1 MPQTLS
7 KNLQLID
14 PIGADKD
21 MYVKDALNLIAGVGT
36 ESNIYK
42 INELFTD
49 VDEKIAELE
58 DRNALTDVNATY
70 ASTSGNVAAF
80 NGVVADIDSYRPG
93 MVLILTLPQTNAGGI
108 TLNINDLGAK
118 AVKKYDDNG
127 SLMDLEAGDFVLRH
141 KYFIEYDGT
150 QFVLLC
156 ENDTQKLKNLDNKID
171 THIEDEVV
179 HITGEERT
187 SWNGKSVVTA
197 SEENGKINVDGAPVT
212 VYTHPEGTN
221 PHGTTKADVGLG
233 NVANER
239 QYSAENPP
247 PYPVTSV
254 NGKTGAAVL
263 KTSDIENDL
272 NYQTGDD
279 VSGSVT
285 DAINALK
292 GSVPEAL
299 NTLQKLAA
307 AINNDAS
314 YHTTVDNA
322 LDGKAAKDLSNV
334 ENATLLDKGKAAG
347 LLDSATA
354 ATTYVA
360 KDTYDADQELL
371 EDDIAELQTT
381 TGQLE
386 SEKAD
391 KTELPHKVVTVTLDV
406 EGWQDD
412 SEEQFSHAFTD
423 SNITAT
429 DKLNVA
435 PTTDT
440 MIGELVE
447 LGVTAIVA
455 KNDNGTA
462 SIIFY
467 GAKPTTELSFQVEI
481 VPVNMIGDDA

>member
-14 PIGADKD
+14 PIGADKN

-58 DRNALTDVNATY
+58 GRNALTDVNATY
-70 ASTSGNVAAF
+70 ASTSGNIAAF

-141 KYFIEYDGT
+141 KYFIEYDGA

-197 SEENGKINVDGAPVT
+197 SEENGKINVDGAPIT

-254 NGKTGAAVL
+254 NGKTGAVVL

-307 AINNDAS
+307 AINNDAN

-371 EDDIAELQTT
+371 EDDIADLQTN
-381 TGQLE
+381 
-386 SEKAD
+386 KAD
-391 KTELPHKVVTVTLDV
+391 KTELPNKVISVTLTTA
-406 EGWQDD
+406 GWTSSVDGIYSQGITN
-412 SEEQFSHAFTD
+412 SA
-423 SNITAT
+423 ITANM
-429 DKLNVA
+429 KLNLA
-435 PTTDT
+435 LASNEMMKTLADA
-440 MIGELVE
+440 
-447 LGVTAIVA
+447 GVYGLTAV
-455 KNDNGTA
+455 NDNGTA
-462 SIIFY
+462 SVLAY
-467 GAKPTTELSFQVEI
+467 GEQPTIDIPVQVELVAVTTE
-481 VPVNMIGDDA
+481 

>member
-42 INELFTD
+42 INELFTGI
-49 VDEKIAELE
+49 DEKIAELE

-70 ASTSGNVAAF
+70 ASTSGNIAAF

-171 THIEDEVV
+171 THMDDEVV

-254 NGKTGAAVL
+254 NGKTGAVVL

-307 AINNDAS
+307 AINNDAN

-334 ENATLLDKGKAAG
+334 DNATLLDKGKAAG

-371 EDDIAELQTT
+371 EDDIADLQTN
-381 TGQLE
+381 
-386 SEKAD
+386 KAD
-391 KTELPHKVVTVTLDV
+391 KTELPNKVISVTLTTA
-406 EGWQDD
+406 GWTSSVDGIYSQGITN
-412 SEEQFSHAFTD
+412 SA
-423 SNITAT
+423 ITANM
-429 DKLNVA
+429 KLNLA
-435 PTTDT
+435 LASNEMMKTLADA
-440 MIGELVE
+440 
-447 LGVTAIVA
+447 GVYGLTAV
-455 KNDNGTA
+455 NDNGTA
-462 SIIFY
+462 SVLAY
-467 GAKPTTELSFQVEI
+467 GEQPTMEIPVQIELVAVTTE
-481 VPVNMIGDDA
+481 

>member
-14 PIGADKD
+14 PIGADKN

-42 INELFTD
+42 INELFTGI
-49 VDEKIAELE
+49 DEKIAELE

-70 ASTSGNVAAF
+70 ASTSGNIAAF

-171 THIEDEVV
+171 THMDDEVV

-254 NGKTGAAVL
+254 NGKTGAVVL

-307 AINNDAS
+307 AINNDAN

-334 ENATLLDKGKAAG
+334 DNATLLDKGKAAG

-391 KTELPHKVVTVTLDV
+391 KTELPNKVISVTLTTV
-406 EGWQDD
+406 GWTSSVDGIYSQGITN
-412 SEEQFSHAFTD
+412 SA
-423 SNITAT
+423 ITANM
-429 DKLNVA
+429 KLNLA
-435 PTTDT
+435 LASNEMMKTLADA
-440 MIGELVE
+440 
-447 LGVTAIVA
+447 GVYGLTAV
-455 KNDNGTA
+455 NDNGTA
-462 SIIFY
+462 SVLAY
-467 GAKPTTELSFQVEI
+467 GEQPTMEIPVQIELVAVTTE
-481 VPVNMIGDDA
+481 

>member
-14 PIGADKD
+14 PIGADKN

-58 DRNALTDVNATY
+58 GRNALTDVNATY
-70 ASTSGNVAAF
+70 ASTSGNIAAF

-141 KYFIEYDGT
+141 KYFIEYDGA

-187 SWNGKSVVTA
+187 SWNSKSVVTA

-254 NGKTGAAVL
+254 NGKTGAVVL

-307 AINNDAS
+307 AINNDAN

-354 ATTYVA
+354 ATTYVT

-391 KTELPHKVVTVTLDV
+391 KTELPHKVISVTLTTA
-406 EGWQDD
+406 GWTSSVDGIYSQGITN
-412 SEEQFSHAFTD
+412 SA
-423 SNITAT
+423 ITANM
-429 DKLNVA
+429 KLNLA
-435 PTTDT
+435 LASNE
-440 MIGELVE
+440 MIKTLADA
-447 LGVTAIVA
+447 GVYGLTAV
-455 KNDNGTA
+455 NDNGTA
-462 SIIFY
+462 SVLAY
-467 GAKPTTELSFQVEI
+467 GEQPTIDIPVQVELVAVTTE
-481 VPVNMIGDDA
+481 

>member
-14 PIGADKD
+14 PIGADKN

-42 INELFTD
+42 INELFTGI
-49 VDEKIAELE
+49 DEKIAELE

-187 SWNGKSVVTA
+187 SWNSKSVVTA

-285 DAINALK
+285 DAINVLK

-307 AINNDAS
+307 AINNDAN

-354 ATTYVA
+354 ATTYVT
-360 KDTYDADQELL
+360 KETYNADQELL
-371 EDDIAELQTT
+371 EDDIADLQTN
-381 TGQLE
+381 
-386 SEKAD
+386 KAD
-391 KTELPHKVVTVTLDV
+391 KTELLNKVISVTLTTA
-406 EGWQDD
+406 GWTSSVDGIYSQGITN
-412 SEEQFSHAFTD
+412 SA
-423 SNITAT
+423 ITANM
-429 DKLNVA
+429 KLNLA
-435 PTTDT
+435 LASNEMMKTLADA
-440 MIGELVE
+440 
-447 LGVTAIVA
+447 GVYGLTAV
-455 KNDNGTA
+455 NDNGTA
-462 SIIFY
+462 SVLAY
-467 GAKPTTELSFQVEI
+467 GEQPTMEIPVQIELVAVTTE
-481 VPVNMIGDDA
+481 

>member
-21 MYVKDALNLIAGVGT
+21 MYVKDALNLITGVGT

-42 INELFTD
+42 INELFTGI
-49 VDEKIAELE
+49 DEKIAELE

-70 ASTSGNVAAF
+70 ASTSGNIAAF

-171 THIEDEVV
+171 THMDDEVV

-187 SWNGKSVVTA
+187 SWNSKSVVTA

-254 NGKTGAAVL
+254 NGKTGAVVL

-299 NTLQKLAA
+299 NTLQKLAS
-307 AINNDAS
+307 AINNDAH

-334 ENATLLDKGKAAG
+334 DNATLLDKGKAAG

-391 KTELPHKVVTVTLDV
+391 KTELPNKVISVTLTTAGWTAST
-406 EGWQDD
+406 EGIYSQ
-412 SEEQFSHAFTD
+412 SIANST
-423 SNITAT
+423 ITANM
-429 DKLNVA
+429 KLNLA
-435 PTTDT
+435 LASNEMMKTLADA
-440 MIGELVE
+440 
-447 LGVTAIVA
+447 GVYGLTAV
-455 KNDNGTA
+455 NDNGTA
-462 SIIFY
+462 SVLAY
-467 GAKPTTELSFQVEI
+467 GEQPTMEIPVQIELVAVTTE
-481 VPVNMIGDDA
+481 

>member
-42 INELFTD
+42 INELFTGI
-49 VDEKIAELE
+49 DEKIAELE

-70 ASTSGNVAAF
+70 ASTSGNIAAF

-254 NGKTGAAVL
+254 NGKTGAVVL

-299 NTLQKLAA
+299 STLQKLAA
-307 AINNDAS
+307 AINNDAN

-391 KTELPHKVVTVTLDV
+391 KTELPHKVISVTLTTA
-406 EGWQDD
+406 GWTSSVDRIYSQGITN
-412 SEEQFSHAFTD
+412 SA
-423 SNITAT
+423 ITANM
-429 DKLNVA
+429 KLNLA
-435 PTTDT
+435 LASDEMMKTLADA
-440 MIGELVE
+440 
-447 LGVTAIVA
+447 GVYGLTAV
-455 KNDNGTA
+455 NDNGTA
-462 SIIFY
+462 SVLAY
-467 GAKPTTELSFQVEI
+467 GEQPTIDIPVQVELVAVTTE
-481 VPVNMIGDDA
+481 

>member
-42 INELFTD
+42 INELFTGI
-49 VDEKIAELE
+49 DEKIAELE

-70 ASTSGNVAAF
+70 ASSSGNIAAF

-254 NGKTGAAVL
+254 NGKTGAVVL

-307 AINNDAS
+307 AINNDAN

-371 EDDIAELQTT
+371 EDDIADLQTN
-381 TGQLE
+381 
-386 SEKAD
+386 KAD
-391 KTELPHKVVTVTLDV
+391 KTELPNKVISVTLTTA
-406 EGWQDD
+406 GWASSADGIYSQGITN
-412 SEEQFSHAFTD
+412 SA
-423 SNITAT
+423 ITANM
-429 DKLNVA
+429 KLNLA
-435 PTTDT
+435 LASNEMMKTLADA
-440 MIGELVE
+440 
-447 LGVTAIVA
+447 GVYGLTAV
-455 KNDNGTA
+455 NDNGTA
-462 SIIFY
+462 SVLAY
-467 GAKPTTELSFQVEI
+467 GEQPTMEIPVQIELVAVTTE
-481 VPVNMIGDDA
+481 

>member
-21 MYVKDALNLIAGVGT
+21 MYVKDALNLITGVGT

-42 INELFTD
+42 INELFTGI
-49 VDEKIAELE
+49 DEKIAELE

-70 ASTSGNVAAF
+70 ASTSGNIAAF

-171 THIEDEVV
+171 THMDDEVV

-187 SWNGKSVVTA
+187 SWNSKSVVTA

-254 NGKTGAAVL
+254 NGKTGAVVL

-307 AINNDAS
+307 AINNDAN

-354 ATTYVA
+354 ATTYVT
-360 KDTYDADQELL
+360 KENYDADQELL

-391 KTELPHKVVTVTLDV
+391 KTELPNKVISVTLTTA
-406 EGWQDD
+406 GWTSSVDGIYSQGITN
-412 SEEQFSHAFTD
+412 SA
-423 SNITAT
+423 ITANM
-429 DKLNVA
+429 KLNLA
-435 PTTDT
+435 LASDEMMKTLADA
-440 MIGELVE
+440 
-447 LGVTAIVA
+447 GVYGLTAV
-455 KNDNGTA
+455 NDNGTA
-462 SIIFY
+462 SVLAY
-467 GAKPTTELSFQVEI
+467 GEQPAMEIPVQVEL
-481 VPVNMIGDDA
+481 VAVATE

>member
-14 PIGADKD
+14 PIGADKN
-21 MYVKDALNLIAGVGT
+21 MYVKDALNLIAGIGT

-42 INELFTD
+42 INELFTGI
-49 VDEKIAELE
+49 DEKIAELE

-70 ASTSGNVAAF
+70 ASTSENIAAF

-171 THIEDEVV
+171 THMDDEVV

-254 NGKTGAAVL
+254 NGKTGAVVL

-307 AINNDAS
+307 AINNDAN

-334 ENATLLDKGKAAG
+334 ENAPLLDKGKAAG

-391 KTELPHKVVTVTLDV
+391 KTELPNKVISVTLTTA
-406 EGWQDD
+406 GWTSSVDGIYSQGITN
-412 SEEQFSHAFTD
+412 SA
-423 SNITAT
+423 ITANM
-429 DKLNVA
+429 KLNLA
-435 PTTDT
+435 LASNEMMKTLADA
-440 MIGELVE
+440 
-447 LGVTAIVA
+447 GVYGLTAV
-455 KNDNGTA
+455 NDNGTA
-462 SIIFY
+462 SVLAY
-467 GAKPTTELSFQVEI
+467 GEQPTMEIPVQIELVAVTTE
-481 VPVNMIGDDA
+481 

>member
-7 KNLQLID
+7 KNLRLID
-14 PIGADKD
+14 PIGADKN

-42 INELFTD
+42 INELFTGI
-49 VDEKIAELE
+49 DEKIAELE

-70 ASTSGNVAAF
+70 ASTSGNIAAF

-171 THIEDEVV
+171 THMDDEVV

-187 SWNGKSVVTA
+187 SWNSKSVVTA

-254 NGKTGAAVL
+254 NGKTGAVVL

-307 AINNDAS
+307 AINNDAN

-354 ATTYVA
+354 ATTYVT
-360 KDTYDADQELL
+360 KENYDADQELL

-391 KTELPHKVVTVTLDV
+391 KTELPNKVISVTLTTA
-406 EGWQDD
+406 GWTSSVDGIYSQGITN
-412 SEEQFSHAFTD
+412 SA
-423 SNITAT
+423 ITANM
-429 DKLNVA
+429 KLNLA
-435 PTTDT
+435 LASNEMMKTLADA
-440 MIGELVE
+440 
-447 LGVTAIVA
+447 GVYGLTAV
-455 KNDNGTA
+455 NDNGTA
-462 SIIFY
+462 SVLAY
-467 GAKPTTELSFQVEI
+467 GEQPTMEIPVQIELVAVTTE
-481 VPVNMIGDDA
+481 

>member
-42 INELFTD
+42 INELFTGI
-49 VDEKIAELE
+49 DEKIAELE

-70 ASTSGNVAAF
+70 ASTSGNIAAF

-171 THIEDEVV
+171 THMDDEVV

-307 AINNDAS
+307 AINNDAN

-334 ENATLLDKGKAAG
+334 DNATLLDKGKAAG

-391 KTELPHKVVTVTLDV
+391 KTELPNKVISVTLTTA
-406 EGWQDD
+406 GWASSVDGIYSQGITNSD
-412 SEEQFSHAFTD
+412 
-423 SNITAT
+423 ITANM
-429 DKLNVA
+429 KLNLA
-435 PTTDT
+435 LASNEMMKTLADA
-440 MIGELVE
+440 
-447 LGVTAIVA
+447 GVYGLTAV
-455 KNDNGTA
+455 NDNGTA
-462 SIIFY
+462 SVLAY
-467 GAKPTTELSFQVEI
+467 GEQPTIDIPVQIELVA
-481 VPVNMIGDDA
+481 VTTG

>member
-21 MYVKDALNLIAGVGT
+21 MYVKDALNLITGVGT

-42 INELFTD
+42 INELFTGI
-49 VDEKIAELE
+49 DEKIAELE

-70 ASTSGNVAAF
+70 ASTSGNIAAF

-171 THIEDEVV
+171 THMDDEVV

-187 SWNGKSVVTA
+187 SWNSKSVVTA

-254 NGKTGAAVL
+254 NGKTGAVVL

-307 AINNDAS
+307 AINNDAN

-354 ATTYVA
+354 ATTYVT
-360 KDTYDADQELL
+360 KETYNADQELL
-371 EDDIAELQTT
+371 EDDIADLQTN
-381 TGQLE
+381 
-386 SEKAD
+386 KAD
-391 KTELPHKVVTVTLDV
+391 KTELLNKVISVTLTTA
-406 EGWQDD
+406 GWTSSVDGIYSQGITN
-412 SEEQFSHAFTD
+412 SA
-423 SNITAT
+423 ITANM
-429 DKLNVA
+429 KLNLA
-435 PTTDT
+435 LASNEMMKTLADA
-440 MIGELVE
+440 
-447 LGVTAIVA
+447 GVYGLTAV
-455 KNDNGTA
+455 NDNGTA
-462 SIIFY
+462 SVLAY
-467 GAKPTTELSFQVEI
+467 GEQPTMEIPVQIELVAVTTE
-481 VPVNMIGDDA
+481 

>member
-1 MPQTLS
+1 MSEVLSQGLTLV
-7 KNLQLID
+7 D
-14 PIGADKD
+14 FIGADKN
-21 MYVKDALNLIAGVGT
+21 LNLHTGLEIMFGVGT
-36 ESNIYK
+36 NSNTYK
-42 INELFTD
+42 INQL
-49 VDEKIAELE
+49 LE
-58 DRNALTDVNATY
+58 QINTSIDDLESRNALTDVNATY
-70 ASTSGNVAAF
+70 VSESGGVENF
-80 NGVVADIDSYRPG
+80 TGVVPDITQYNVG
-93 MVLILTLPQTNAGGI
+93 MVLIFTIPQNNKGAI
-108 TLNINDLGAK
+108 SINLNSLGVK
-118 AVKKYDDNG
+118 SIKKYNSSG
-127 SLMDLEAGDFVLRH
+127 SLVDLEADDFVRNH
-141 KYFIEYDGT
+141 KYFLEYDGT
-150 QFVLLC
+150 QFVTLC
-156 ENDTQKLKNLDNKID
+156 ENSVQELKQLNTKLQAHEDDTTI
-171 THIEDEVV
+171 
-179 HITGEERT
+179 HITSEERE
-187 SWNGKSVVTA
+187 SWNGKSVVTK
-197 SEENGKINVDGAPVT
+197 SEINGNVKVNDEEIV
-212 VYTHPEGTN
+212 VYTHPSGTN
-221 PHGTTKADVGLG
+221 PHGTTKEDVGLG

-307 AINNDAS
+307 TINNDAN

-435 PTTDT
+435 PSTDT

>member
-21 MYVKDALNLIAGVGT
+21 MYVKDALNLITGVGT

-42 INELFTD
+42 INELFTGI
-49 VDEKIAELE
+49 DEKIAELE

-70 ASTSGNVAAF
+70 ASTSGNIAAF

-171 THIEDEVV
+171 THMDDEVV

-187 SWNGKSVVTA
+187 SWNSKSVVTA

-254 NGKTGAAVL
+254 NGKTGAVVL

-307 AINNDAS
+307 AINNDAN

-391 KTELPHKVVTVTLDV
+391 KTELPHKVISVTLTTA
-406 EGWQDD
+406 GWTSSVDGIYSQGITN
-412 SEEQFSHAFTD
+412 SA
-423 SNITAT
+423 ITANM
-429 DKLNVA
+429 KLNLA
-435 PTTDT
+435 LASNEMMKTLADA
-440 MIGELVE
+440 
-447 LGVTAIVA
+447 GVYGLTAV
-455 KNDNGTA
+455 NDNGTA
-462 SIIFY
+462 SVLAY
-467 GAKPTTELSFQVEI
+467 GEQPTIDIPVQIELVAVTTE
-481 VPVNMIGDDA
+481 

>member
-21 MYVKDALNLIAGVGT
+21 MYVKDALNLITGVGT

-42 INELFTD
+42 INELFTGI
-49 VDEKIAELE
+49 DEKIAELE

-70 ASTSGNVAAF
+70 ASTSGNIAAF

-171 THIEDEVV
+171 THMDDEVV

-307 AINNDAS
+307 AINNDAN

-334 ENATLLDKGKAAG
+334 DNATLLDKGKASG

-371 EDDIAELQTT
+371 EDDITDLQTN
-381 TGQLE
+381 
-386 SEKAD
+386 KAD
-391 KTELPHKVVTVTLDV
+391 KTELPNKVISVTLTTA
-406 EGWQDD
+406 GWTSSVDGIYSQGITN
-412 SEEQFSHAFTD
+412 SA
-423 SNITAT
+423 ITANM
-429 DKLNVA
+429 KLNLA
-435 PTTDT
+435 LASNEMMKTLADA
-440 MIGELVE
+440 
-447 LGVTAIVA
+447 GVYGLTAV
-455 KNDNGTA
+455 NDNGTA
-462 SIIFY
+462 SVLAY
-467 GAKPTTELSFQVEI
+467 GEQPTMEIPVQVELVAVTTE
-481 VPVNMIGDDA
+481 

>member
-14 PIGADKD
+14 PIGADKN
-21 MYVKDALNLIAGVGT
+21 MYVKDALNLITGVGT

-70 ASTSGNVAAF
+70 ASTSGNIAAF

-171 THIEDEVV
+171 THMDDEVV

-187 SWNGKSVVTA
+187 SWNSKSVVTA

-307 AINNDAS
+307 AINNDAN

-322 LDGKAAKDLSNV
+322 LNGKAAKDLSNV

-391 KTELPHKVVTVTLDV
+391 KTELPNKVISVTLMTA
-406 EGWQDD
+406 GWTSSVDGIYSQGITN
-412 SEEQFSHAFTD
+412 SA
-423 SNITAT
+423 ITANM
-429 DKLNVA
+429 KLNLA
-435 PTTDT
+435 LASNEIMKTLADA
-440 MIGELVE
+440 
-447 LGVTAIVA
+447 GVYGLTAV
-455 KNDNGTA
+455 NDNGTA
-462 SIIFY
+462 SVLAY
-467 GAKPTTELSFQVEI
+467 GEQPTMEIPVQIELVAVTTE
-481 VPVNMIGDDA
+481 

>member
-70 ASTSGNVAAF
+70 ASTSGNIAAF

-171 THIEDEVV
+171 THMDDEVV

-254 NGKTGAAVL
+254 NGKTGAVVL

-299 NTLQKLAA
+299 STLQKLAA
-307 AINNDAS
+307 AINNDAN

-391 KTELPHKVVTVTLDV
+391 KTELPNKVISVTLTTA
-406 EGWQDD
+406 GWTSSVDGIYSQGVTN
-412 SEEQFSHAFTD
+412 SA
-423 SNITAT
+423 ITANM
-429 DKLNVA
+429 KLNLA
-435 PTTDT
+435 LASNEMMKTLADA
-440 MIGELVE
+440 
-447 LGVTAIVA
+447 GVYGLTAV
-455 KNDNGTA
+455 NDNGTA
-462 SIIFY
+462 SVLAY
-467 GAKPTTELSFQVEI
+467 GEQPTIDIPVQVELVAVTTE
-481 VPVNMIGDDA
+481 

>member
-42 INELFTD
+42 INALFTGI
-49 VDEKIAELE
+49 DEKIAELE

-70 ASTSGNVAAF
+70 ASTSENIAAF

-171 THIEDEVV
+171 THMDDEVV

-254 NGKTGAAVL
+254 NGKTGAVVL

-307 AINNDAS
+307 AINNDAN

-322 LDGKAAKDLSNV
+322 LNGKAAKDLSNV

-354 ATTYVA
+354 ATTYVT

-391 KTELPHKVVTVTLDV
+391 KTELPNKVISVTLTTA
-406 EGWQDD
+406 GWTSSVDGIYSQGVTN
-412 SEEQFSHAFTD
+412 SA
-423 SNITAT
+423 ITANM
-429 DKLNVA
+429 KLNLA
-435 PTTDT
+435 LASNEMMKTLADA
-440 MIGELVE
+440 
-447 LGVTAIVA
+447 GVYGLTAV
-455 KNDNGTA
+455 NDNGTA
-462 SIIFY
+462 SVLAY
-467 GAKPTTELSFQVEI
+467 GEQPTMEIPVQIELVAVTTE
-481 VPVNMIGDDA
+481 

>member
-14 PIGADKD
+14 PIGADKN

-42 INELFTD
+42 INELFTGI
-49 VDEKIAELE
+49 DEKIAELE

-70 ASTSGNVAAF
+70 ASTSGNIAAF

-171 THIEDEVV
+171 THMDDKVV
-179 HITGEERT
+179 HITSEERT

-247 PYPVTSV
+247 PYPVTSI

-307 AINNDAS
+307 AINNDAN

-391 KTELPHKVVTVTLDV
+391 KTELPHKVISVTLTTA
-406 EGWQDD
+406 GWTSSGDGIYSQGITN
-412 SEEQFSHAFTD
+412 SA
-423 SNITAT
+423 ITASM
-429 DKLNVA
+429 KLNLA
-435 PTTDT
+435 LASNEMMKTLADA
-440 MIGELVE
+440 
-447 LGVTAIVA
+447 GVYGLTAV
-455 KNDNGTA
+455 NDNGTA
-462 SIIFY
+462 SVLAY
-467 GAKPTTELSFQVEI
+467 GEQPTIDIPVQVELMAVTTE
-481 VPVNMIGDDA
+481 

>member
-70 ASTSGNVAAF
+70 ASTSGNIAAF
-80 NGVVADIDSYRPG
+80 NGVVADIDSYRPD

-171 THIEDEVV
+171 THMDDEVV
-179 HITGEERT
+179 HITGKERT

-307 AINNDAS
+307 AINNDAH

-334 ENATLLDKGKAAG
+334 DNATLLDKGKAAG

-391 KTELPHKVVTVTLDV
+391 KTELPHKVISVTLTTA
-406 EGWQDD
+406 GWTSSVDGIYSQGITN
-412 SEEQFSHAFTD
+412 SA
-423 SNITAT
+423 ITANM
-429 DKLNVA
+429 KLNLA
-435 PTTDT
+435 LASNEMMKTLADA
-440 MIGELVE
+440 
-447 LGVTAIVA
+447 GVYGLTAV
-455 KNDNGTA
+455 NDNGTA
-462 SIIFY
+462 SVLAY
-467 GAKPTTELSFQVEI
+467 GEQPTMEIPVQIELVA
-481 VPVNMIGDDA
+481 VTTG

>member
-42 INELFTD
+42 INKLFTGI
-49 VDEKIAELE
+49 DEKIAELE

-70 ASTSGNVAAF
+70 ASSSGNIAAF

-171 THIEDEVV
+171 THMDDEVV

-254 NGKTGAAVL
+254 NGKTGAVVL

-307 AINNDAS
+307 AINNDAN

-334 ENATLLDKGKAAG
+334 DNATLLDKGKAAG

-371 EDDIAELQTT
+371 EDDIAELQTN
-381 TGQLE
+381 
-386 SEKAD
+386 KAD
-391 KTELPHKVVTVTLDV
+391 KTELPNKVISVTLTTA
-406 EGWQDD
+406 GWTSSVDGIYSQGVTN
-412 SEEQFSHAFTD
+412 SA
-423 SNITAT
+423 ITANM
-429 DKLNVA
+429 KLNLA
-435 PTTDT
+435 LASNEMMKTLADA
-440 MIGELVE
+440 
-447 LGVTAIVA
+447 GVYGLTAV
-455 KNDNGTA
+455 NDNGTA
-462 SIIFY
+462 SVLAY
-467 GAKPTTELSFQVEI
+467 GEHPTMEIPVQIELVAVTTE
-481 VPVNMIGDDA
+481 

>member
-42 INELFTD
+42 INELFTGI
-49 VDEKIAELE
+49 DEKIAELE

-70 ASTSGNVAAF
+70 ASTSENIAAF

-171 THIEDEVV
+171 THMDDEVV

-254 NGKTGAAVL
+254 NGKTGAVVL

-307 AINNDAS
+307 AINNDAN

-322 LDGKAAKDLSNV
+322 LNGKAAKDLSNV
-334 ENATLLDKGKAAG
+334 ENATLLDKGKVAG

-391 KTELPHKVVTVTLDV
+391 KTELPHKVISVTLTTA
-406 EGWQDD
+406 GWTSSVDGIYSQGITN
-412 SEEQFSHAFTD
+412 SA
-423 SNITAT
+423 ITANM
-429 DKLNVA
+429 KLNLA
-435 PTTDT
+435 LASNEMMKTLADA
-440 MIGELVE
+440 
-447 LGVTAIVA
+447 GVYGLTAV
-455 KNDNGTA
+455 NDNGTA
-462 SIIFY
+462 SVLAY
-467 GAKPTTELSFQVEI
+467 GEQPTMEIPVQIELVAVTTE
-481 VPVNMIGDDA
+481 

>member
-14 PIGADKD
+14 PIGADKN

-58 DRNALTDVNATY
+58 GRNALTDVNATY
-70 ASTSGNVAAF
+70 ASTSGNIAAF

-171 THIEDEVV
+171 THMDDEVV

-197 SEENGKINVDGAPVT
+197 SEENGKINVNGAPVT

-254 NGKTGAAVL
+254 NGKTGAVVL

-292 GSVPEAL
+292 GSVSESL

-307 AINNDAS
+307 AINNDAN

-322 LDGKAAKDLSNV
+322 LNGKAAKDLSNV
-334 ENATLLDKGKAAG
+334 DNATLLDKGKAAG

-354 ATTYVA
+354 ATTYVT
-360 KDTYDADQELL
+360 KENYDADQELL

-391 KTELPHKVVTVTLDV
+391 KTELPNKVISVTLTAA
-406 EGWQDD
+406 GWTSSVDGIYSQGITN
-412 SEEQFSHAFTD
+412 SA
-423 SNITAT
+423 ITANM
-429 DKLNVA
+429 KLNLA
-435 PTTDT
+435 LASDEMMKTLADA
-440 MIGELVE
+440 
-447 LGVTAIVA
+447 GVYGLTAV
-455 KNDNGTA
+455 NDNGTA
-462 SIIFY
+462 SVLAY
-467 GAKPTTELSFQVEI
+467 GEQPTMEILVQIELVAVTTE
-481 VPVNMIGDDA
+481 

>member
-42 INELFTD
+42 INELFTGI
-49 VDEKIAELE
+49 DEKIAELE

-70 ASTSGNVAAF
+70 ASTSGNIAAF

-171 THIEDEVV
+171 THMDDEVV

-254 NGKTGAAVL
+254 NGKTGAVVL

-307 AINNDAS
+307 AINNDAN

-334 ENATLLDKGKAAG
+334 DSATLLDKGKAAG

-391 KTELPHKVVTVTLDV
+391 KTELPNKVISVTLTTV
-406 EGWQDD
+406 GWTSSVDGIYSQGITN
-412 SEEQFSHAFTD
+412 SA
-423 SNITAT
+423 ITANM
-429 DKLNVA
+429 KLNLA
-435 PTTDT
+435 LASNEMMKTLADA
-440 MIGELVE
+440 
-447 LGVTAIVA
+447 GVYGLTAV
-455 KNDNGTA
+455 NDNGTA
-462 SIIFY
+462 SVLAY
-467 GAKPTTELSFQVEI
+467 GEQPTMEIPVQIELVAVTTE
-481 VPVNMIGDDA
+481 

>member
-14 PIGADKD
+14 PIGADKN

-42 INELFTD
+42 INELFTGI
-49 VDEKIAELE
+49 DEKIAELE

-70 ASTSGNVAAF
+70 ASTSGHIAAF

-171 THIEDEVV
+171 THMDDEVV

-254 NGKTGAAVL
+254 NGKTGAVVL

-299 NTLQKLAA
+299 NTLQKLAS
-307 AINNDAS
+307 AINNDAN

-334 ENATLLDKGKAAG
+334 DNATLLDKGKTAG

-371 EDDIAELQTT
+371 EDDITDLQTN
-381 TGQLE
+381 
-386 SEKAD
+386 KAD
-391 KTELPHKVVTVTLDV
+391 KTELPNKVISVTLTTA
-406 EGWQDD
+406 GWTSSVDGIYSQGI
-412 SEEQFSHAFTD
+412 
-423 SNITAT
+423 SNSAITANM
-429 DKLNVA
+429 KLNLA
-435 PTTDT
+435 LASDEMMKTLADA
-440 MIGELVE
+440 
-447 LGVTAIVA
+447 GVYGLTAV
-455 KNDNGTA
+455 NDNGTA
-462 SIIFY
+462 SVLAY
-467 GAKPTTELSFQVEI
+467 GEQPTMEIPVQIELVAVTTE
-481 VPVNMIGDDA
+481 

>member
-21 MYVKDALNLIAGVGT
+21 MYVKDALNLITGVGT

-42 INELFTD
+42 INELFTGI
-49 VDEKIAELE
+49 DEKIAELE

-70 ASTSGNVAAF
+70 ASTSGGIAAF

-141 KYFIEYDGT
+141 KYFIEYDGA

-171 THIEDEVV
+171 AHMDDEVV

-254 NGKTGAAVL
+254 NSKTGAVVL

-307 AINNDAS
+307 AINNDAN

-371 EDDIAELQTT
+371 EDDIADLQTN
-381 TGQLE
+381 
-386 SEKAD
+386 KAD
-391 KTELPHKVVTVTLDV
+391 KTELPNKVISVTLTTA
-406 EGWQDD
+406 GWTSSVDGIYSQGITN
-412 SEEQFSHAFTD
+412 SA
-423 SNITAT
+423 ITANM
-429 DKLNVA
+429 KLNLA
-435 PTTDT
+435 LASNEMMKTLADA
-440 MIGELVE
+440 
-447 LGVTAIVA
+447 GVYGLTAV
-455 KNDNGTA
+455 NDNGTA
-462 SIIFY
+462 SVLAY
-467 GAKPTTELSFQVEI
+467 GEQPTMEIPVQVELVAVTTE
-481 VPVNMIGDDA
+481 

>member
-42 INELFTD
+42 INELFTGI
-49 VDEKIAELE
+49 DEKIAELE

-70 ASTSGNVAAF
+70 ASTSGDIAAF

-156 ENDTQKLKNLDNKID
+156 ENDTQKLKNLYNKID

-254 NGKTGAAVL
+254 NGKTGAVVL

-307 AINNDAS
+307 AINNDAN

-391 KTELPHKVVTVTLDV
+391 KTELPNKVISVTLTIA
-406 EGWQDD
+406 GWTSSVDGIYSQGITN
-412 SEEQFSHAFTD
+412 SA
-423 SNITAT
+423 ITANM
-429 DKLNVA
+429 KLNLA
-435 PTTDT
+435 LASDEMMKTLADA
-440 MIGELVE
+440 
-447 LGVTAIVA
+447 GVYGLTAV
-455 KNDNGTA
+455 NDNGTA
-462 SIIFY
+462 SVLAY
-467 GAKPTTELSFQVEI
+467 GEQPTMEIPVQIELVDIKEVI
-481 VPVNMIGDDA
+481 

>member
-42 INELFTD
+42 INELFTGI
-49 VDEKIAELE
+49 DEKIAELE

-171 THIEDEVV
+171 THMDDEVV

-187 SWNGKSVVTA
+187 SWNSKSVVTA

-254 NGKTGAAVL
+254 NGKTGAVVL

-307 AINNDAS
+307 AINNDAN

-360 KDTYDADQELL
+360 KENYDADQELL

-391 KTELPHKVVTVTLDV
+391 KTELPHKVISVTLTTA
-406 EGWQDD
+406 GWTSSVDGIYSQGITN
-412 SEEQFSHAFTD
+412 SA
-423 SNITAT
+423 ITANM
-429 DKLNVA
+429 KLNLA
-435 PTTDT
+435 LASDEMMKTLADA
-440 MIGELVE
+440 
-447 LGVTAIVA
+447 GVYGLTAV
-455 KNDNGTA
+455 NDNGTA
-462 SIIFY
+462 SVLAY
-467 GAKPTTELSFQVEI
+467 GEQPTIDIPVQVELVAVTTE
-481 VPVNMIGDDA
+481 

>member
-14 PIGADKD
+14 PIGADKN

-42 INELFTD
+42 INELFTGI
-49 VDEKIAELE
+49 DEKIAELE

-70 ASTSGNVAAF
+70 ASTSGDIAAF

-156 ENDTQKLKNLDNKID
+156 EYDTQKLKNLDNKID

-254 NGKTGAAVL
+254 NGKTGAVVL

-307 AINNDAS
+307 AINNDAN

-334 ENATLLDKGKAAG
+334 ENATLLDKGKVAG

-371 EDDIAELQTT
+371 EDDITDLQTN
-381 TGQLE
+381 
-386 SEKAD
+386 KAD
-391 KTELPHKVVTVTLDV
+391 KTELPNKVISVTLTTA
-406 EGWQDD
+406 GWTSSVDGIYSQGITN
-412 SEEQFSHAFTD
+412 SA
-423 SNITAT
+423 ITANM
-429 DKLNVA
+429 KLNLA
-435 PTTDT
+435 LASNE
-440 MIGELVE
+440 MIKTLADA
-447 LGVTAIVA
+447 GVYGLTAV
-455 KNDNGTA
+455 NDNGTA
-462 SIIFY
+462 SVLAY
-467 GAKPTTELSFQVEI
+467 GEQPTMEIPVQIELVAVTTE
-481 VPVNMIGDDA
+481 

>member
-42 INELFTD
+42 INELFTGI
-49 VDEKIAELE
+49 DEKIAELE

-70 ASTSGNVAAF
+70 ASTSGNIAAF

-93 MVLILTLPQTNAGGI
+93 MVLILTLPQPNAGGI

-171 THIEDEVV
+171 THMDDEVV

-254 NGKTGAAVL
+254 NGKTGAVVL

-307 AINNDAS
+307 AINNDAN

-322 LDGKAAKDLSNV
+322 LNGKAAKDLSNV
-334 ENATLLDKGKAAG
+334 DNATLLDKGKAAG

-371 EDDIAELQTT
+371 EDDITDLQTN
-381 TGQLE
+381 
-386 SEKAD
+386 KAD
-391 KTELPHKVVTVTLDV
+391 KTELPNKVISVTLTTA
-406 EGWQDD
+406 GWTSSVDGIYSQGITN
-412 SEEQFSHAFTD
+412 SA
-423 SNITAT
+423 ITANM
-429 DKLNVA
+429 KLNLA
-435 PTTDT
+435 LASNEMMKTLADA
-440 MIGELVE
+440 
-447 LGVTAIVA
+447 GVYGLTAV
-455 KNDNGTA
+455 NDNGTA
-462 SIIFY
+462 SVLAY
-467 GAKPTTELSFQVEI
+467 GEQPTMEIPVQIELVAVTTE
-481 VPVNMIGDDA
+481 

>member
-42 INELFTD
+42 INELFTGI
-49 VDEKIAELE
+49 DEKIAELE

-70 ASTSGNVAAF
+70 ASTSGNIAAF

-171 THIEDEVV
+171 THMDDEVV

-187 SWNGKSVVTA
+187 SWNSKSVVTA

-254 NGKTGAAVL
+254 NGKTGAVVL

-307 AINNDAS
+307 AINNDAN

-354 ATTYVA
+354 ATTYVT

-391 KTELPHKVVTVTLDV
+391 KTELPHKVISVTLTTA
-406 EGWQDD
+406 GWTSSVDGIYSQGITN
-412 SEEQFSHAFTD
+412 SA
-423 SNITAT
+423 ITANM
-429 DKLNVA
+429 KLNLA
-435 PTTDT
+435 LASNEMMKTLADA
-440 MIGELVE
+440 
-447 LGVTAIVA
+447 GVYGLTAV
-455 KNDNGTA
+455 NDNGTA
-462 SIIFY
+462 SVLAY
-467 GAKPTTELSFQVEI
+467 GEQPTMEIPVQIELVAVTTE
-481 VPVNMIGDDA
+481 

>member
-42 INELFTD
+42 INELFTGI
-49 VDEKIAELE
+49 DEKIAELE

-70 ASTSGNVAAF
+70 ASTSGNIAAF

-171 THIEDEVV
+171 THMDDEVV

-254 NGKTGAAVL
+254 NGKTGAVVL

-299 NTLQKLAA
+299 STLQKLAA
-307 AINNDAS
+307 AINNDAN

-391 KTELPHKVVTVTLDV
+391 KTELPHKVISVTLTTA
-406 EGWQDD
+406 GWTSSVDGIYSQGITN
-412 SEEQFSHAFTD
+412 SA
-423 SNITAT
+423 ITANM
-429 DKLNVA
+429 KLNLA
-435 PTTDT
+435 LASNEMMKTLADA
-440 MIGELVE
+440 
-447 LGVTAIVA
+447 GVYGLTAV
-455 KNDNGTA
+455 NDNGTA
-462 SIIFY
+462 SVLAY
-467 GAKPTTELSFQVEI
+467 GEQPTMEIPVQIELVAVTTE
-481 VPVNMIGDDA
+481 

>member
-14 PIGADKD
+14 PIGADKN

-42 INELFTD
+42 INELFTGI
-49 VDEKIAELE
+49 DEKIAELG

-70 ASTSGNVAAF
+70 ASTSGNIAAF

-171 THIEDEVV
+171 THMDDEVV

-254 NGKTGAAVL
+254 NGKTGAVVL

-307 AINNDAS
+307 AINNDAN

-391 KTELPHKVVTVTLDV
+391 KTELPNKVISVTLTTA
-406 EGWQDD
+406 GWT
-412 SEEQFSHAFTD
+412 SSTD
-423 SNITAT
+423 GIYSQGITNSAITANM
-429 DKLNVA
+429 KLNLA
-435 PTTDT
+435 LASNEMMKTLADA
-440 MIGELVE
+440 
-447 LGVTAIVA
+447 GVYGLTAV
-455 KNDNGTA
+455 NDNGTA
-462 SIIFY
+462 SVLAY
-467 GAKPTTELSFQVEI
+467 GEQPTMEIPVQVELVAVTTE
-481 VPVNMIGDDA
+481 

>member
-14 PIGADKD
+14 PIGADKN

-58 DRNALTDVNATY
+58 GRNALTDVNATY
-70 ASTSGNVAAF
+70 ASTSGNIAAF

-141 KYFIEYDGT
+141 KYFIEYDGA

-197 SEENGKINVDGAPVT
+197 SEENGKINVDGAPIT

-254 NGKTGAAVL
+254 NGKTGAVVL

-307 AINNDAS
+307 AINNDAN

-371 EDDIAELQTT
+371 EDDIADLQTN
-381 TGQLE
+381 
-386 SEKAD
+386 KAD
-391 KTELPHKVVTVTLDV
+391 KTELPHKVISVTLTTA
-406 EGWQDD
+406 GWTSSVDGIYSQGITN
-412 SEEQFSHAFTD
+412 SA
-423 SNITAT
+423 ITANM
-429 DKLNVA
+429 KLNLA
-435 PTTDT
+435 LASNEMMKTLADA
-440 MIGELVE
+440 
-447 LGVTAIVA
+447 GVYGLTAV
-455 KNDNGTA
+455 NDNGTA
-462 SIIFY
+462 SVLAY
-467 GAKPTTELSFQVEI
+467 GEQPTMEIPVQVELVAVTTE
-481 VPVNMIGDDA
+481 

>member
-49 VDEKIAELE
+49 VDEQIAELE

-80 NGVVADIDSYRPG
+80 NGVVADIASYRPG

-171 THIEDEVV
+171 THMDDEVV

-221 PHGTTKADVGLG
+221 PHGTTKADIGLG

-307 AINNDAS
+307 AINNDAH

-334 ENATLLDKGKAAG
+334 DNATLLDKGKAAG

-371 EDDIAELQTT
+371 EDDITDLQTN
-381 TGQLE
+381 
-386 SEKAD
+386 KAD
-391 KTELPHKVVTVTLDV
+391 KTELPNKVISVTLTTA
-406 EGWQDD
+406 GWTSSVDGIYSQGITN
-412 SEEQFSHAFTD
+412 SA
-423 SNITAT
+423 ITANM
-429 DKLNVA
+429 KLNLA
-435 PTTDT
+435 LASDEMMKTLADA
-440 MIGELVE
+440 
-447 LGVTAIVA
+447 GVYGLTAV
-455 KNDNGTA
+455 NDNGTA
-462 SIIFY
+462 SVLAY
-467 GAKPTTELSFQVEI
+467 GEQPTMEILVQIELVAVTTE
-481 VPVNMIGDDA
+481 